1 MSDGIKANLNP
12 YLGRIGVK
20 QIADNFAKNYKPKNK
35 DELKEV
41 SKNFEAMFVQMML
54 KAMRK
59 TIPKSS
65 FSLQGLE
72 NDIYTSMLD
81 EKISDNVAKR
91 GTIGISDFIYNQM
104 GRMLHQKDSVP
115 LHNSRLKPLKKS
127 DKLIPLGKEGKLIPL
142 EKESKKIPLKETDI
156 KIPLKKEGVLQ
167 KRINSYDLIINEAAK
182 KNNID
187 PSLIKAV
194 IAQESSGRENAVS
207 SSGAKGLM
215 QLKDITAREVGVNDV
230 FNPAENIHGG
240 TEYLKKMLDNNNGDV
255 TLALASYNAGPGNVR
270 RFGGIPPFKET
281 RDYIGKVLGFYEMF
295 KQEDTRLKLT

>member
-20 QIADNFAKNYKPKNK
+20 QIADNFAKNYKPKDK

-81 EKISDNVAKR
+81 EKISENVAKK
-91 GTIGISDFIYNQM
+91 GTLGISDFIYKQM
-104 GRMLHQKDSVP
+104 SSMLNKEDSAP

-127 DKLIPLGKEGKLIPL
+127 GKMIPLKKEGI
-142 EKESKKIPLKETDI
+142 KIPLRKTDK

-167 KRINSYDLIINEAAK
+167 KRINSYDPIINEAAK

-215 QLKDITAREVGVNDV
+215 QLKDITAREVGVNDI

-240 TEYLKKMLDNNNGDV
+240 TEYLKKMLDNNNGDI

-281 RDYIGKVLGFYEMF
+281 RDYIGKVLDFYEMF
-295 KQEDTRLKLT
+295 KQEDTG